1 MFDVQTAELLEAAP
15 AVPGLD
21 PAQLPQ
27 LLTRHYAQLVAR
39 RLRGSQRDDDEGTD
53 WPLERVADVYEIMA
67 TVSDDPEVR
76 RPAAFV
82 AGTAQQIL
90 ARESELAEQKG
101 NPMAAVGRDQV
112 SATLSAAL
120 LFFIAEQYADAY
132 EAGGLINT
140 ETGSAEVRRL
150 ALHVRDLVCGRV
162 EAILGRS
169 SRPGGARPAREG
181 RIEERAFNRLAGT
194 LADGIEHL
202 ARYVL
207 SEPVDGYIG
216 HRRQAQRDFKQVFRL
231 SSNEASWGGLAGV
244 LRTSYPGPAQLA
256 ALLLAASG
264 GLADASLT
272 RLPPPAGSD
281 EDFWKGW
288 LRFRAQ
294 SNPYVWQNHRE
305 AIAEDFHQVG
315 RNAVLVL
322 PTGAGKTTV
331 STLKI
336 ASTLASGKKVI
347 FLAPTHALAEQVT
360 DDLQGIFPADRFG
373 MKVSGEFDSLLLEGS
388 TLQNIEVMT
397 PEQCLAMLS
406 YSPDSFC
413 DVGLLV
419 FDECHLLSPQTHK
432 IGRALDGML
441 CLLEFCEQVPYA
453 DLLFLSAMLKNAQEF
468 GDWITSLT
476 GRDCAVVELLW
487 KPSRQARGVVV
498 YRRSD
503 ISTVEAASQAI
514 QLAMDEEG
522 GKAATG
528 LRVAAKRAL
537 TAQPFVVWGLRH
549 NWAAVPDARALTAL
563 STETFALSGKLSNR
577 GVVALPNA
585 NETAARIA
593 VAAAGTGAKSIIFV
607 NTKPVS
613 VSTAKDIAEQLAMD
627 VVLNERE
634 TALWSTIQT
643 ELGHARHSVFGN
655 GAFGAVP
662 HNAAML
668 RIERMLSEQLY
679 KRSDGAMA
687 IVATPTLA
695 QGLNLPAQIAVLAGD
710 KRAADEG
717 NGREDLQAHEL
728 LNAAARAGRAG
739 HLANGVVLL
748 VPEPLVTFRNSAL
761 NDSSLLA
768 KLRSVLPEDDRCVT
782 ITDPL
787 ERILDRIAEGET
799 DDTEVRYTVNRL
811 ATLASVDGD
820 PSQMDALMAR
830 SFGAYKARQLQQEDA
845 YLEKVLGLWTEVQEE
860 AEDEWDSVVVG
871 LASKTGLPLDLLERL
886 RNKLD
891 AAAADL
897 PTSVVGWVHF
907 IFGWLQEDVA
917 ARDHLMA
924 GVREAALKATGAA
937 TTSKLMKSTLVDIEP
952 AVMAWLHG
960 EPLNA
965 IERILKGDP
974 DAKAPTKAICP
985 RARELAST
993 FVVRGVS
1000 FIAGVVARMV
1010 MDMDLTSNDDPEA
1023 SQVVQSLAAAVRRG
1037 FDSPEKLAFAN
1048 GHPQVLG
1055 RVELHRLYAAE
1066 NSDDAPGFEDDY

>member
-1 MFDVQTAELLEAAP
+1 MFDVQTAKLLEAAP

-90 ARESELAEQKG
+90 AREAELTEPEG
-101 NPMAAVGRDQV
+101 NPVAAVGRDQV

-140 ETGSAEVRRL
+140 GTGSAEVRRL

-169 SRPGGARPAREG
+169 SRPGGARPVREG
-181 RIEERAFNRLAGT
+181 RIEERAFNLLAAT

-207 SEPVDGYIG
+207 SEPVDGSIG
-216 HRRQAQRDFKQVFRL
+216 HRGQAQRNFEQVLLL
-231 SSNEASWGGLAGV
+231 SGNETSWRGLAGV

-272 RLPPPAGSD
+272 RLPPPTGSD

-347 FLAPTHALAEQVT
+347 FLAPTHALAEQIT
-360 DDLQGIFPADRFG
+360 DDLQGLFPADRFG

-388 TLQNIEVMT
+388 ALQNIEVMT

-406 YSPDSFC
+406 YSPESFS

-441 CLLEFCEQVPYA
+441 CLLEFCVQAPDA

-514 QLAMDEEG
+514 QLAMDEDAEEPS
-522 GKAATG
+522 AG
-528 LRVAAKRAL
+528 LRAAARRAL
-537 TAQPFVVWGLRH
+537 TAQPFVVWGLLSPT
-549 NWAAVPDARALTAL
+549 AVMEPPM
-563 STETFALSGKLSNR
+563 F
-577 GVVALPNA
+577 GV
-585 NETAARIA
+585 
-593 VAAAGTGAKSIIFV
+593 
-607 NTKPVS
+607 
-613 VSTAKDIAEQLAMD
+613 M
-627 VVLNERE
+627 
-634 TALWSTIQT
+634 
-643 ELGHARHSVFGN
+643 
-655 GAFGAVP
+655 
-662 HNAAML
+662 
-668 RIERMLSEQLY
+668 
-679 KRSDGAMA
+679 
-687 IVATPTLA
+687 
-695 QGLNLPAQIAVLAGD
+695 
-710 KRAADEG
+710 
-717 NGREDLQAHEL
+717 
-728 LNAAARAGRAG
+728 
-739 HLANGVVLL
+739 
-748 VPEPLVTFRNSAL
+748 EP
-761 NDSSLLA
+761 
-768 KLRSVLPEDDRCVT
+768 
-782 ITDPL
+782 
-787 ERILDRIAEGET
+787 
-799 DDTEVRYTVNRL
+799 
-811 ATLASVDGD
+811 
-820 PSQMDALMAR
+820 
-830 SFGAYKARQLQQEDA
+830 
-845 YLEKVLGLWTEVQEE
+845 
-860 AEDEWDSVVVG
+860 
-871 LASKTGLPLDLLERL
+871 
-886 RNKLD
+886 
-891 AAAADL
+891 
-897 PTSVVGWVHF
+897 
-907 IFGWLQEDVA
+907 
-917 ARDHLMA
+917 
-924 GVREAALKATGAA
+924 ATG
-937 TTSKLMKSTLVDIEP
+937 
-952 AVMAWLHG
+952 G
-960 EPLNA
+960 
-965 IERILKGDP
+965 
-974 DAKAPTKAICP
+974 
-985 RARELAST
+985 
-993 FVVRGVS
+993 
-1000 FIAGVVARMV
+1000 
-1010 MDMDLTSNDDPEA
+1010 
-1023 SQVVQSLAAAVRRG
+1023 
-1037 FDSPEKLAFAN
+1037 
-1048 GHPQVLG
+1048 
-1055 RVELHRLYAAE
+1055 
-1066 NSDDAPGFEDDY
+1066 

>member
-1 MFDVQTAELLEAAP
+1 M
-15 AVPGLD
+15 
-21 PAQLPQ
+21 
-27 LLTRHYAQLVAR
+27 
-39 RLRGSQRDDDEGTD
+39 
-53 WPLERVADVYEIMA
+53 
-67 TVSDDPEVR
+67 
-76 RPAAFV
+76 
-82 AGTAQQIL
+82 
-90 ARESELAEQKG
+90 
-101 NPMAAVGRDQV
+101 
-112 SATLSAAL
+112 
-120 LFFIAEQYADAY
+120 
-132 EAGGLINT
+132 
-140 ETGSAEVRRL
+140 
-150 ALHVRDLVCGRV
+150 
-162 EAILGRS
+162 
-169 SRPGGARPAREG
+169 
-181 RIEERAFNRLAGT
+181 
-194 LADGIEHL
+194 
-202 ARYVL
+202 
-207 SEPVDGYIG
+207 
-216 HRRQAQRDFKQVFRL
+216 
-231 SSNEASWGGLAGV
+231 
-244 LRTSYPGPAQLA
+244 
-256 ALLLAASG
+256 
-264 GLADASLT
+264 
-272 RLPPPAGSD
+272 
-281 EDFWKGW
+281 
-288 LRFRAQ
+288 
-294 SNPYVWQNHRE
+294 WQNHRE

-336 ASTLASGKKVI
+336 ASTLASGRKVI

-360 DDLQGIFPADRFG
+360 DDLQGLFPADRFG
-373 MKVSGEFDSLLLEGS
+373 MKVLRGIRFAIAGRQHTAKHRSDD
-388 TLQNIEVMT
+388 

-406 YSPDSFC
+406 YSPESFS

-441 CLLEFCEQVPYA
+441 CLLEFCEQAPDA

-476 GRDCAVVELLW
+476 GRACAVVELLW

-503 ISTVEAASQAI
+503 ISTVEAESLSI
-514 QLAMDEEG
+514 QLAMDEEA
-522 GKAATG
+522 GKAAAG
-528 LRVAAKRAL
+528 LRVAARQAL

-549 NWAAVPDARALTAL
+549 NWADVPDARALTAL
-563 STETFALSGKLSNR
+563 SAETFALSGKLSNG

-613 VSTAKDIAEQLAMD
+613 VSTARDIAEQLAMD

-634 TALWSTIQT
+634 AALWSTIQI

-748 VPEPLVTFRNSAL
+748 VPEPLVTFRNAAL
-761 NDSSLLA
+761 NDSPLLA
-768 KLRSVLPEDDRCVT
+768 KLSSVLPEDDRCVT

-799 DDTEVRYTVNRL
+799 EDTEVRYTVNRL
-811 ATLASVDGD
+811 ATLAGVDGD

-830 SFGAYKARQLQQEDA
+830 SFGAYKARQLRQEDA
-845 YLEKVLGLWTEVQEE
+845 YLEKVLGLWTEVQEA
-860 AEDEWDSVVVG
+860 AEDEWESVVLG

-917 ARDHLMA
+917 ARDHLLA

-952 AVMAWLHG
+952 AVIAWLHG
-960 EPLNA
+960 EPLDA

-993 FVVRGVS
+993 FVVRGLS

-1010 MDMDLTSNDDPEA
+1010 MDMDLMSDDDPQA

-1037 FDSPEKLAFAN
+1037 FDSPESSHSLTAIRRCWVGWNCTVCTRRKTQRMTWVSRTTNTATASCCTAC
-1048 GHPQVLG
+1048 
-1055 RVELHRLYAAE
+1055 AAL
-1066 NSDDAPGFEDDY
+1066 STRSAWPTR